1 MNLHAASEESVA
13 FEVSQMMMLFM
24 LTSIP
29 VSILFT
35 HEGVKSFAITNRH
48 GLRNFFWRFRVRN
61 ARHVGAAKELAEMKC
76 SKRATDLALPRKL
89 SRSQSHNLGSK
100 PVNTPSP
107 RRHSHH
113 GFLPCARPPD
123 EVNKRLEMDGTEL
136 TDLEDVV
143 IDFGPNDSPDKAPQK
158 G

>member
-1 MNLHAASEESVA
+1 
-13 FEVSQMMMLFM
+13 MMMIFM

-35 HEGVKSFAITNRH
+35 HEGVKSFTITNRH
-48 GLRNFFWRFRVRN
+48 GLRQFFWRFRVRN
-61 ARHVGAAKELAEMKC
+61 ARHVGFAKELTQIKF
-76 SKRATDLALPRKL
+76 SPRASNLALPRKL
-89 SRSQSHNLGSK
+89 SRSQSHDLGSK
-100 PVNTPSP
+100 PVSTPSQ
-107 RRHSHH
+107 RRNSHH

-143 IDFGPNDSPDKAPQK
+143 IDFGPNASPDKAPQK